1 MPKFNVSICA
11 LWKKI
16 KNWVETCCYF
26 IGLKDGALDINLFHC
41 FLFLL
46 YVSKR
51 FPFFYNFPRL
61 GNNVCEF
68 FFCSIFCPSVVW
80 TVLRDLTSI
89 LTLDDIWHI
98 TRYILF
104 YRQYLVLIQAP
115 TTGKA
120 NSCIRWIQG
129 RLPHQ
134 WPFTG
139 FKRSSP

>member
-1 MPKFNVSICA
+1 MPKFNVSTCA
-11 LWKKI
+11 LWKKN
-16 KNWVETCCYF
+16 KNWVEIRSCFHF
-26 IGLKDGALDINLFHC
+26 IGLKDGALNINFFHC

-51 FPFFYNFPRL
+51 FPFFILFSKS
-61 GNNVCEF
+61 F

-80 TVLRDLTSI
+80 AVLRDLTSI

-98 TRYILF
+98 TPYILC
-104 YRQYLVLIQAP
+104 YRQYLLPIQEP

-120 NSCIRWIQG
+120 SSCLRWIQG
-129 RLPHQ
+129 RLSDQ